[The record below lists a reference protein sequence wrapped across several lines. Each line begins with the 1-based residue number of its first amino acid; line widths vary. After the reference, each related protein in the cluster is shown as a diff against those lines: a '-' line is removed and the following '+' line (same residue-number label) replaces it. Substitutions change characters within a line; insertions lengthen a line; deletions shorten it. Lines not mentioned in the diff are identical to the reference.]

1 MTKISDY
8 KIVAHGSVFLLMA
21 QNEAAS
27 LNLIE
32 NYENSNFNKNG
43 GLIMLPEFLNDWI
56 DHFQNNWIVST
67 K

>member
-32 NYENSNFNKNG
+32 NYENSNFNNNG
-43 GLIMLPEFLNDWI
+43 GRYDKNIYTNI
-56 DHFQNNWIVST
+56 S
-67 K
+67 

>member
-21 QNEAAS
+21 QNEVAS